1 MEPLNEMILMQDF
14 LALLLNKVEN
24 SDKMKRGYSFRKK
37 KSLFC
42 YIEVSVSSRIEVSS
56 LFFEHSILGFVLI
69 F

>member
-37 KSLFC
+37 SLFC

-56 LFFEHSILGFVLI
+56 LFFEHSSLGFVLI